1 MLGEKAVGDHRG
13 DFFIRGVLHLHY
25 VDIVVPGDEVKLN
38 ALHDVHEGD
47 ESACGSCAACPAGAE
62 NVAFEILR
70 RNIEEDKGKGWNVD
84 APGCHICGHEKANLA
99 FTDLRH
105 DTIPVALGEIGGEHV
120 RVVSESS
127 EYAADIVYVAFCI
140 AEDYGRRR
148 IFHLENPDQ
157 GAVLVHGVNG
167 AEIMLH
173 LGHVDFLLGE
183 GKHGRLGHEFLSE
196 VEDMRRVGG
205 REEIRMDAV
214 IRKIL
219 LDLVHIGV
227 ETDGEHAVSFVKD
240 ENADAGKI
248 KRVAQNMI
256 QNTSRRADDELGA
269 PFESVEL
276 FLVAYAAIQRDTGD
290 AGSFKKA

>member
-1 MLGEKAVGDHRG
+1 M
-13 DFFIRGVLHLHY
+13 
-25 VDIVVPGDEVKLN
+25 PGDAVKLH
-38 ALHDVHEGD
+38 ALHDVHKGD
-47 ESACGSCAACPAGAE
+47 DCACGSCAACPAGAV
-62 NVAFEILR
+62 NVAFVILR
-70 RNIEEDKGKGWNVD
+70 RFIEEDMGKGRNVD

-105 DTIPVALGEIGGEHV
+105 DTFPVALGEIGGELV

-127 EYAADIVYVAFCI
+127 EYAADIVYVGFGI
-140 AEDYGRRR
+140 AEDDGRRR
-148 IFHLENPDQ
+148 IFHLDNPDQ
-157 GAVLVHGVNG
+157 GAVLIHGVNG

-219 LDLVHIGV
+219 LDLFHIGV

-240 ENADAGKI
+240 EDADAGKI